1 MVKNSE
7 KYIKETGCEWTNTAQ
22 LPQNRWIPEGCT
34 CEHDKEYLG
43 SIFTSIEELLTS
55 PQWLRSTK
63 SVCQSV
69 SQYCSDGVA
78 GCVNFRPFWNISCP
92 LLEIQGSIS
101 RGSTSTISSNSR
113 NSRKEWTYS

>member
-69 SQYCSDGVA
+69 SQSV
-78 GCVNFRPFWNISCP
+78 
-92 LLEIQGSIS
+92 LLWWCCRLRKFPSLLKHFMS
-101 RGSTSTISSNSR
+101 ASR
-113 NSRKEWTYS
+113 NSRFN